1 MSRLEFKQKE
11 LEQNL
16 KSDEAQEQYNAYKG
30 EINEIYDEISNGVK
44 IRSKCGGYE
53 FVEQSNKFFLTI
65 EKHRA
70 TPKIVQKVQSNEQ
83 EINDLSKTNTDI

>member
-1 MSRLEFKQKE
+1 MW
-11 LEQNL
+11 
-16 KSDEAQEQYNAYKG
+16 
-30 EINEIYDEISNGVK
+30 
-44 IRSKCGGYE
+44 GGYE